1 MVVCPAFYRKNKAG
15 HFQQA
20 FFRTVSPNKKMEIPM
35 HFPGMSFF
43 IENPF
48 GQTSHLTA
56 LLRECAFAFQ
66 QAMECIISKKT
77 DMALPFKE
85 DVFRLRQEIQRLE
98 CEGLLRPRFF
108 RRLTIRPTLCY
119 RYIRA
124 HGRIALHMEMVLEWI
139 LVRED
144 SVANPLETELFL
156 LADAAGE
163 TVEELKKLSL
173 ATSLWMK
180 KPNVRNRK
188 KCMAAAQE
196 ILDKTDKAQGIARRA
211 KSKILES
218 SISAASM
225 IHLMELASL
234 VERITEDSDEMAR
247 LVFFVLNSLSQPF
260 KTEKKA

>member
-108 RRLTIRPTLCY
+108 RRLTIRPTL
-119 RYIRA
+119 
-124 HGRIALHMEMVLEWI
+124 
-139 LVRED
+139 
-144 SVANPLETELFL
+144 
-156 LADAAGE
+156 
-163 TVEELKKLSL
+163 
-173 ATSLWMK
+173 
-180 KPNVRNRK
+180 
-188 KCMAAAQE
+188 
-196 ILDKTDKAQGIARRA
+196 
-211 KSKILES
+211 
-218 SISAASM
+218 
-225 IHLMELASL
+225 
-234 VERITEDSDEMAR
+234 
-247 LVFFVLNSLSQPF
+247 
-260 KTEKKA
+260 